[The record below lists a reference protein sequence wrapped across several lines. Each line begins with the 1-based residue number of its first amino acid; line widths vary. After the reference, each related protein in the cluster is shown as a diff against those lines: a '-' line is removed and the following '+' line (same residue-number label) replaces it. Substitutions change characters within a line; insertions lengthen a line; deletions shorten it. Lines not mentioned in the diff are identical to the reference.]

1 MTVYNRQM
9 DAIMQVLGPVLE
21 WMFFLGMAGSALVIV
36 ISFIEDFNTI
46 FEKD

>member
-1 MTVYNRQM
+1 M
-9 DAIMQVLGPVLE
+9 DTIMHVLGPLLE

-36 ISFIEDFNTI
+36 ISFIEDFYTI